1 MFRASHGRIRVSRE
15 RFRFEAELAP
25 RKADDRMGANSH
37 RTYTDG
43 VVLMQ
48 HILKQQLDGLVQ
60 SCTSDEERKS
70 VLAEA
75 GTQAIMTAYMR
86 IVETMTDSARPPQSK
101 LIDIEVYIRMA
112 SELVAYVNDQ
122 IIFYGYGDITGFDD

>member
-1 MFRASHGRIRVSRE
+1 
-15 RFRFEAELAP
+15 
-25 RKADDRMGANSH
+25 
-37 RTYTDG
+37 
-43 VVLMQ
+43 MQ

-86 IVETMTDSARPPQSK
+86 IVETMTDSGRPPQSK

-122 IIFYGYGDITGFDD
+122 IIFYGYGDITVFDD

>member
-1 MFRASHGRIRVSRE
+1 MFGASHGRIRLSGE
-15 RFRFEAELAP
+15 RFRDQAELAS
-25 RKADDRMGANSH
+25 RETDDRMGADSY

-43 VVLMQ
+43 AFLMQ

-86 IVETMTDSARPPQSK
+86 IVETMTDSGRPAQSK